1 MRILSLDISSQTG
14 FAFFESS
21 KHIDS
26 GTIKMEETEIS
37 SIKSLPYPS
46 SYIKRSERIADLLME
61 KVRAVSPETIVIEE
75 TNKGKARYTQKLLEF
90 IHLQFLQKVTRELP
104 QVRIVYL
111 NTSQWRKT
119 LNIKASKEDKKNN
132 ALVNKAKNGKQSK
145 KDLGV
150 KGKIT
155 TKHLAIRFVNQTL
168 GLDLKMKDNNTA
180 DAIALNLAYQ
190 MGASVVVG
198 V

>member
-1 MRILSLDISSQTG
+1 MKILSLDISSQTG
-14 FAFFESS
+14 FAFFEGS
-21 KHIDS
+21 KHIES
-26 GTIKMEETEIS
+26 GTLKMDESEIS
-37 SIKSLPYPS
+37 SVKALPYPL
-46 SYIKRSERIADLLME
+46 SYIKRSERIASLLVE
-61 KVRAVSPETIVIEE
+61 KVIAYSPEVVVIEE

-90 IHLQFLQKVTRELP
+90 IHLQFLQRLTNEFQGVK
-104 QVRIVYL
+104 IVYL

-119 LNIKASKEDKKNN
+119 LNIKATKEDKKNN
-132 ALVNKAKNGKQSK
+132 SLVNQAKKNKKSK

-155 TKHLAIRFVNQTL
+155 TKHLAIRFVNDAL

-190 MGASVVVG
+190 MGASAVSG